1 MPKTISGHS
10 HVPSIAKGVYTV
22 GGTVTGRMGYNQSP
36 VSWNVTRRSADVT
49 NAVRQ
54 ALAAGQKMKELEM
67 LKEFFGE
74 SMCGDCISI
83 KVTGGHDRNV
93 HKRRRCQLCG
103 TLWPGLEPDNDRRGA
118 IEAQKARKNP
128 FHCSSCQDV
137 GCALCL

>member
-1 MPKTISGHS
+1 MGEMEKRIRGAS
-10 HVPSIAKGVYTV
+10 HVPSIQKGVYNV
-22 GGTVTGRMGYNQSP
+22 GGPITGRMGYNTGPLEWKQQHVVIVP
-36 VSWNVTRRSADVT
+36 TY
-49 NAVRQ
+49 
-54 ALAAGQKMKELEM
+54 AAMELEM

-74 SMCGDCISI
+74 SMCGDCIST

-93 HKRRRCQLCG
+93 HNRRRCQLCG

-118 IEAQKARKNP
+118 IEAQKARKIS